1 MIDWV
6 SQKNPG
12 FFRFESSFWGSLKLK
27 TLKKPIF
34 WLITFRILPTSHP
47 TFHFGKPDPSLWRT
61 RHYKLKHASICM
73 YTYRYYIHFDFRM
86 KYFSTHVSENKRFS
100 SSFSLLYR
108 KYSDL
113 FRLLMRISLK
123 EKLIL
128 NDLIYNF
135 FCGFTWPK
143 ILPR

>member
-6 SQKNPG
+6 PQMNPG
-12 FFRFESSFWGSLKLK
+12 FFGFESSFWGSLKLK
-27 TLKKPIF
+27 TLKNPHF
-34 WLITFRILPTSHP
+34 LTDTNP

-135 FCGFTWPK
+135 FCGFT
-143 ILPR
+143 

>member
-1 MIDWV
+1 MGTP
-6 SQKNPG
+6 KEPE
-12 FFRFESSFWGSLKLK
+12 FFFGFESSFWGSLKLK
-27 TLKKPIF
+27 TLKKPHF
-34 WLITFRILPTSHP
+34 LTDTYP

-135 FCGFTWPK
+135 FCGFT
-143 ILPR
+143 